1 MRLKKGDTVI
11 VIAGNDKGKTGKIL
25 KVFPDKNRIVVEGVN
40 IRKKHSKP
48 SQLNPQGGIIEK
60 EMPIDASNVMYYDTK
75 TNKPSRIG
83 YKFIIDEKTGKNKK
97 VRVLKINDE
106 MI

>member
-1 MRLKKGDTVI
+1 MKLKKGDTVL

-25 KVFPDKNRIVVEGVN
+25 KVYPEKNRVVVEGVN
-40 IRKKHSKP
+40 IRKKHSRP

-83 YKFIIDEKTGKNKK
+83 YKFIIDEKTGKKNK
-97 VRVLKINDE
+97 VRVLKTNGE

>member
-1 MRLKKGDTVI
+1 MKLKKGDTVL

-25 KVFPDKNRIVVEGVN
+25 KVYPEKNRVVVEGVN
-40 IRKKHSKP
+40 IRKKHSRP

-75 TNKPSRIG
+75 NNKPSRIG
-83 YKFIIDEKTGKNKK
+83 YKFIIDEKTGKNTK
-97 VRVLKINDE
+97 VRVLKTNGE

>member
-25 KVFPDKNRIVVEGVN
+25 KVFPEKNRIVVEGVN

-83 YKFIIDEKTGKNKK
+83 YKFIIDEKTSKNKK